1 MSVLSPGSS
10 KRVFISRSLS
20 GGVFLAPA
28 VALFALFSWWPI
40 LWSVLISFQHFSYN
54 PNEKPRWAGLENYR
68 NLLAD
73 PNFFVAWKN
82 VLLFVLLAL
91 VIGFFLPVALAVMVN
106 ELRHVRGLLRLGFYL
121 PAILP
126 VVVISVLWSYL
137 YHPGEGGLFNTL
149 LTPVIGRPVE
159 WFYTDRMAIFAIVI
173 MATWRGAGSTM
184 IIYLAALGG
193 ISGDLYEAAEIDG
206 AGLWRRLWHITLPQL
221 LPIMSILLILQ
232 VIGTFKIFAEP
243 WIMTKKKTMTI
254 MSYVYEKA
262 FLSMDA
268 GVATAMS
275 MTLFAVL
282 VVLSLVYFR
291 IQKKVLD
298 RL

>member
-1 MSVLSPGSS
+1 M
-10 KRVFISRSLS
+10 FISRSLS

-149 LTPVIGRPVE
+149 LTPVNGRPVE